1 MKVTN
6 PNPLDFPVIRLYK
19 TSAVSITPNV
29 SKYLCVQREVH
40 GTQRERYRERE
51 VHRERQREI
60 HRESDR
66 EIHRKVHRGNGR
78 YEGKK

>member
-29 SKYLCVQREVH
+29 SKYLCVQREGTEVQSYMVQREREVH
-40 GTQRERYRERE
+40 GTQRERYIEN
-51 VHRERQREI
+51 HRQRDVE
-60 HRESDR
+60 RDM
-66 EIHRKVHRGNGR
+66 
-78 YEGKK
+78 